1 MNTNLTSRVNMGHQT
16 HESLNLGKTYSVRE
30 LLSELKK
37 VKYSRINDEI
47 LISEISKK
55 NRKILEAF
63 EIDLKE
69 IHRY

>member
-1 MNTNLTSRVNMGHQT
+1 MGHQT

>member
-1 MNTNLTSRVNMGHQT
+1 MRDVDLF
-16 HESLNLGKTYSVRE
+16 KTYSVRE

-47 LISEISKK
+47 IISEISKK
-55 NRKILEAF
+55 TRKIFEAF
-63 EIDLKE
+63 EIDIKE